1 MNLWWIFP
9 KNVETSQIIAQLLP
23 TKFAI
28 HLNLT
33 QIILMHFIRDLEDI
47 FDVPSQSKVRKGL
60 FFKFLPHLPSNEKY
74 YLRKAN
80 PAVLWRS
87 FLNSQIVLFFKWRIR
102 NALTYIVW
110 FKKKINSQISLFFKP
125 RLSIFSNNLRDYLSV
140 LEAKIWRVYDWKRY
154 RCRWRNNLQLQIQV
168 GEGSAMVPKIFERSS

>member
-110 FKKKINSQISLFFKP
+110 FKKKINSQISLFFQLDAKSP
-125 RLSIFSNNLRDYLSV
+125 VWILFIIGNL
-140 LEAKIWRVYDWKRY
+140 WRVHLGGQL
-154 RCRWRNNLQLQIQV
+154 RCSQI
-168 GEGSAMVPKIFERSS
+168 GYHRTARAIFRGFLFFFSMQ

>member
-9 KNVETSQIIAQLLP
+9 KNVETSKIIAQLWP

-87 FLNSQIVLFFKWRIR
+87 FLNSQIVLFFKLRIR
-102 NALTYIVW
+102 NALRIVW
-110 FKKKINSQISLFFKP
+110 FLKQFAINSQIVLFFKS
-125 RLSIFSNNLRDYLSV
+125 RLSFKTICLITYLSSTRGKNLKSV
-140 LEAKIWRVYDWKRY
+140 RLKKISISVK
-154 RCRWRNNLQLQIQV
+154 
-168 GEGSAMVPKIFERSS
+168 K